1 MPERRQIWTNKCCH
15 LPWEE
20 LCLFRILS
28 FSSHFYFPEDLTAKY
43 FCGKG
48 WLFLRWALVAKGKWE
63 ILEWQRLAQSLWAR
77 GQRRQGQEGRHPP
90 VAGWGAGKT
99 HTGLLGAPECRLAED
114 SCAAVGPVGLREAVF
129 IYCCSEVALL
139 ASGQGGPQQG
149 GESQER
155 SQSSESREDASLE
168 QPVMQTPGGQLGRVD
183 VWSLASCGFLKP
195 SARIRESKA
204 AGREAPK
211 GPLAS
216 LGPWTP

>member
-1 MPERRQIWTNKCCH
+1 M
-15 LPWEE
+15 
-20 LCLFRILS
+20 
-28 FSSHFYFPEDLTAKY
+28 
-43 FCGKG
+43 
-48 WLFLRWALVAKGKWE
+48 
-63 ILEWQRLAQSLWAR
+63 
-77 GQRRQGQEGRHPP
+77 
-90 VAGWGAGKT
+90 
-99 HTGLLGAPECRLAED
+99 
-114 SCAAVGPVGLREAVF
+114 GPVGLREAVF

-168 QPVMQTPGGQLGRVD
+168 QPVMQTPGGQVGRVE

-216 LGPWTP
+216 LGP